1 MKKFEDMTV
10 KQKRMS
16 RILSLQ
22 FIYAYELSNV
32 DIKKIVSHFTDLSN
46 IINIKNENKE
56 VKSELENL
64 YEVLSS
70 IVPKYIN
77 KKMKNFQDMS
87 EDNITLELIE
97 EFVKEFEDY
106 SAIIVEYAL
115 EITKLSLMHFEKL
128 DLEIISRSTNWDK
141 NRITLI
147 DKLIIRNSLS
157 EMLYIEHVPPKVSIA
172 EGIEIAKTM
181 STKDSSGFVNGV
193 LDSFYND
200 WKDDKISIQG
210 ILEWQ

>member
-22 FIYAYELSNV
+22 FIYAHELSNV

-46 IINIKNENKE
+46 IINIKNENKK
-56 VKSELENL
+56 VKSDLENL
-64 YEVLSS
+64 HEVLSS
-70 IVPKYIN
+70 LVPKDLN

-87 EDNITLELIE
+87 EDNITFELIE

-106 SAIIVEYAL
+106 SGIIVEYAL
-115 EITKLSLMHFEKL
+115 EITNLSLIHAEKL

-172 EGIEIAKTM
+172 EGIEIAKMM

>member
-22 FIYAYELSNV
+22 FIYAHELSNV

-46 IINIKNENKE
+46 IINAKNENKE

-70 IVPKYIN
+70 IVPKYLN

-87 EDNITLELIE
+87 ENNITLELIE

-106 SAIIVEYAL
+106 SAVIVEYAL
-115 EITKLSLMHFEKL
+115 EVTKLSLMHSEKL

>member
-46 IINIKNENKE
+46 IINVKNENKE

-70 IVPKYIN
+70 IVPKYLN
-77 KKMKNFQDMS
+77 K
-87 EDNITLELIE
+87 IW
-97 EFVKEFEDY
+97 VG
-106 SAIIVEYAL
+106 
-115 EITKLSLMHFEKL
+115 
-128 DLEIISRSTNWDK
+128 
-141 NRITLI
+141 
-147 DKLIIRNSLS
+147 IR
-157 EMLYIEHVPPKVSIA
+157 
-172 EGIEIAKTM
+172 
-181 STKDSSGFVNGV
+181 
-193 LDSFYND
+193 
-200 WKDDKISIQG
+200 
-210 ILEWQ
+210 

>member
-46 IINIKNENKE
+46 IINVKNENKE

-70 IVPKYIN
+70 IVPKYLN

-87 EDNITLELIE
+87 ENNITLELIE

-106 SAIIVEYAL
+106 SAVIVEYAL
-115 EITKLSLMHFEKL
+115 EVTKLSLMHSEKL

>member
-46 IINIKNENKE
+46 IINAKNENKE

-64 YEVLSS
+64 YEVLCS
-70 IVPKYIN
+70 IAPKYLN
-77 KKMKNFQDMS
+77 KKMEIFQDMS
-87 EDNITLELIE
+87 EDSITLELIK
-97 EFVKEFEDY
+97 EFVKEFEGY
-106 SAIIVEYAL
+106 SAVIVEYAL
-115 EITKLSLMHFEKL
+115 EITKLSIMYYEQL

>member
-22 FIYAYELSNV
+22 FIYAHELSNV

-46 IINIKNENKE
+46 IINAKNENKE

-64 YEVLSS
+64 YEVLCS
-70 IVPKYIN
+70 IAPKYLN
-77 KKMKNFQDMS
+77 KKMKIFQDMS
-87 EDNITLELIE
+87 EDNITLELIK
-97 EFVKEFEDY
+97 EFVKEFEGY
-106 SAIIVEYAL
+106 SAVIVEYAL
-115 EITKLSLMHFEKL
+115 EITKLSIMYSEQL

>member
-1 MKKFEDMTV
+1 MKKFEDMTI

-22 FIYAYELSNV
+22 FIYAHELS
-32 DIKKIVSHFTDLSN
+32 DIDIEKITHHFIDLSN
-46 IINIKNENKE
+46 ILDMKNKNKDIK
-56 VKSELENL
+56 SDLENS

-70 IVPKYIN
+70 IISKN
-77 KKMKNFQDMS
+77 LKKKMKEFQDMD
-87 EDNITLELIE
+87 EKKITSDLIG
-97 EFVKEFEDY
+97 EFVKEFKEY
-106 SAIIVEYAL
+106 SDIIVEYAL
-115 EITKLSLMHFEKL
+115 DIIKLSLLHADKL

-181 STKDSSGFVNGV
+181 STKDSSGFVNGI

-200 WKDDKISIQG
+200 WKNNKVNIEG

>member
-22 FIYAYELSNV
+22 FIYAHELSNV

-46 IINIKNENKE
+46 IINIKNENKK
-56 VKSELENL
+56 VKSDLENL

-70 IVPKYIN
+70 LVPKDLN
-77 KKMKNFQDMS
+77 QKMKNFQDMS
-87 EDNITLELIE
+87 EDNITFELIE

-106 SAIIVEYAL
+106 SGIIVEYAL
-115 EITKLSLMHFEKL
+115 EITNLSLIHAEKL

-172 EGIEIAKTM
+172 EGIEIAKMM

>member
-1 MKKFEDMTV
+1 MKKFEDMTI

-22 FIYAYELSNV
+22 FIYAHELS
-32 DIKKIVSHFTDLSN
+32 DIDIEIFFHHFIDLSN
-46 IINIKNENKE
+46 ILDMKNKNKNIK
-56 VKSELENL
+56 SDLENS
-64 YEVLSS
+64 YEVLTS
-70 IVPKYIN
+70 IIPKNLN
-77 KKMKNFQDMS
+77 KKMKEFQDMD
-87 EDNITLELIE
+87 EKKITSDLIE
-97 EFVKEFEDY
+97 EFVKEFKEY
-106 SAIIVEYAL
+106 SDIIVEYAL
-115 EITKLSLMHFEKL
+115 NITKLSLLHAEKL
-128 DLEIISRSTNWDK
+128 DSEIILRSTNWDK

-181 STKDSSGFVNGV
+181 STKDSSAFVNGI
-193 LDSFYND
+193 LDSIYND
-200 WKDDKISIQG
+200 WKDNKINIEG

>member
-22 FIYAYELSNV
+22 FIYAHELSNV

-46 IINIKNENKE
+46 IINAKNENKE

-64 YEVLSS
+64 YEVLCS
-70 IVPKYIN
+70 IAPKYLN
-77 KKMKNFQDMS
+77 KKMEIFQDMS
-87 EDNITLELIE
+87 EDSITLELIK
-97 EFVKEFEDY
+97 EFVKEFEGY
-106 SAIIVEYAL
+106 SAVIVEYAL
-115 EITKLSLMHFEKL
+115 EITKLSIMYSEQL

>member
-46 IINIKNENKE
+46 IINVKNENKE

-70 IVPKYIN
+70 IVPKYLN

-87 EDNITLELIE
+87 ENNITLELIE

-106 SAIIVEYAL
+106 SAVIVEYAL
-115 EITKLSLMHFEKL
+115 EVTKLSLMHSEKL

-210 ILEWQ
+210 ILGWQ

>member
-46 IINIKNENKE
+46 IINVKNENKE

-64 YEVLSS
+64 YEVLCS
-70 IVPKYIN
+70 IAPKYLN
-77 KKMKNFQDMS
+77 KKMKIFQDMS
-87 EDNITLELIE
+87 EDSITLELIK
-97 EFVKEFEDY
+97 EFVKEFEGY
-106 SAIIVEYAL
+106 SAVIVEYAL
-115 EITKLSLMHFEKL
+115 EITKLSIMYSEQL

>member
-46 IINIKNENKE
+46 IINVKNENKE

-70 IVPKYIN
+70 IVPKYLN

-87 EDNITLELIE
+87 ENNITLELIE

-106 SAIIVEYAL
+106 SAVIVEYAL
-115 EITKLSLMHFEKL
+115 EITKLSIMYSEQL

>member
-1 MKKFEDMTV
+1 MKKFEDMTI

-22 FIYAYELSNV
+22 FIYAHELS
-32 DIKKIVSHFTDLSN
+32 DIDIEKIIYHFIDLSN
-46 IINIKNENKE
+46 ILDMKNKNKNIK
-56 VKSELENL
+56 SDLENS
-64 YEVLSS
+64 YEVLTS
-70 IVPKYIN
+70 IIPKNLN
-77 KKMKNFQDMS
+77 KKMKEFLDMD
-87 EDNITLELIE
+87 EKKITSDLIG
-97 EFVKEFEDY
+97 EFVKEFKEY
-106 SAIIVEYAL
+106 SDIIVEYAL
-115 EITKLSLMHFEKL
+115 IITKLSLLHAEKL
-128 DLEIISRSTNWDK
+128 DSEIILRSTNWDK

-181 STKDSSGFVNGV
+181 STKDSSAFVNGI
-193 LDSFYND
+193 LDSIYND
-200 WKDDKISIQG
+200 WKDNKINIEG